1 MDRIIALDKELFW
14 WINGHH
20 SGWLDWT
27 MWVFS
32 QSFSWLV
39 VLLAVFIF
47 ITLRRDRRSWLWVL
61 AGLGLCFLLADQIS
75 NEAIKEGVQ
84 RLRPCHELEGVR
96 MFRTN
101 KGGQYGFVS
110 SHAANAFA
118 VAMFLSLMYGGK
130 RRAESGKRK
139 AESGK
144 RRAESGKRKAEN
156 GKRCAL
162 LPVLLF
168 AWASI
173 TGYSRAYLGKHYP
186 GDIVCGALLGIG
198 VGALVYF
205 VISSIRRRIA
215 SKSSA

>member
-32 QSFSWLV
+32 QSFSWLI

-130 RRAESGKRK
+130 RKAESGERKAESVGANSCVRPESGKR
-139 AESGK
+139 S
-144 RRAESGKRKAEN
+144 
-156 GKRCAL
+156 AL

>member
-32 QSFSWLV
+32 QSFSWLI

-47 ITLRRDRRSWLWVL
+47 ITLRRDRRNWLWVL

-118 VAMFLSLMYGGK
+118 LAMFLSLMYGGK

-139 AESGK
+139 AE
-144 RRAESGKRKAEN
+144 N
-156 GKRCAL
+156 GKRSVL

>member
-32 QSFSWLV
+32 QSFSWLI

-130 RRAESGKRK
+130 RRAENGKRK
-139 AESGK
+139 V
-144 RRAESGKRKAEN
+144 EN
-156 GKRCAL
+156 GKRSAL

>member
-32 QSFSWLV
+32 QSFSWLI

-130 RRAESGKRK
+130 RK

-144 RRAESGKRKAEN
+144 RRVESGKRS
-156 GKRCAL
+156 AL

-215 SKSSA
+215 FKSSA

>member
-32 QSFSWLV
+32 QSFSWLI

-118 VAMFLSLMYGGK
+118 LAMFLSLMYGGK

-139 AESGK
+139 AE
-144 RRAESGKRKAEN
+144 N
-156 GKRCAL
+156 GKRSVL

>member
-47 ITLRRDRRSWLWVL
+47 ITLRRDRRRWLWVL

-118 VAMFLSLMYGGK
+118 LAMFLSLMYGGK
-130 RRAESGKRK
+130 RRAEN
-139 AESGK
+139 
-144 RRAESGKRKAEN
+144 GKRKAEN
-156 GKRCAL
+156 GKRSAL

>member
-1 MDRIIALDKELFW
+1 MDRIIVLDKELFW

-32 QSFSWLV
+32 QSFSWLI

-118 VAMFLSLMYGGK
+118 LAMFLSLMYGGK
-130 RRAESGKRK
+130 RK
-139 AESGK
+139 AESVGANSCV
-144 RRAESGKRKAEN
+144 RPEN
-156 GKRCAL
+156 GKRSAL

>member
-32 QSFSWLV
+32 QSFSWLI

-118 VAMFLSLMYGGK
+118 LAMFLSLMYGGK
-130 RRAESGKRK
+130 RK
-139 AESGK
+139 AESVG
-144 RRAESGKRKAEN
+144 AHSCILQEN
-156 GKRCAL
+156 GKRSVL

>member
-75 NEAIKEGVQ
+75 NNVIKDGVQ
-84 RLRPCHELEGVR
+84 RLRPCYALENVR
-96 MFRTN
+96 MFHTGR
-101 KGGQYGFVS
+101 GGSYGFVS

-118 VAMFLSLMYGGK
+118 VAMFLSFTYGG
-130 RRAESGKRK
+130 RK
-139 AESGK
+139 KIQGHSYPWMPYI
-144 RRAESGKRKAEN
+144 
-156 GKRCAL
+156 L
-162 LPVLLF
+162 ML
-168 AWASI
+168 WAVI
-173 TGYSRAYLGKHYP
+173 VGYSRVYLGKHYP
-186 GDIVCGALLGIG
+186 GDVVCGALLGLG
-198 VGALVYF
+198 LGAIVYF
-205 VISSIRRRIA
+205 VISKIRSRIS
-215 SKSSA
+215 SKEAN

>member
-32 QSFSWLV
+32 QSFSWLI

-118 VAMFLSLMYGGK
+118 LAIFLSLMYGGK
-130 RRAESGKRK
+130 RGAESGKRK

-144 RRAESGKRKAEN
+144 RSV
-156 GKRCAL
+156 L